1 MAKKQP
7 AKAPPPASA
16 PILPAPT
23 TVGGAAYP
31 LSAVRRLALHTQGL
45 TTPNGAESTPDLDAI
60 ARTIRQLVCVQ
71 IDTLH
76 LVQRSQYL
84 CLWSRLGTYD
94 PADLD
99 RAAYGDPADRKG
111 TRRLYEYWLKEASL
125 IPLEDFRYSL
135 TKMHH
140 YRNGGRRWF
149 LNWRENPENAALI
162 AHILGRIEAE
172 GGLRGADFEYKGEK
186 RGSWWDWKPAK
197 LALEGLYNE
206 GYLMIEHRV
215 NFQRVYNLTERV
227 LPDWVDRTE
236 PTPDE
241 THRHL
246 LIRALRALGAAG
258 PHHIGHYVRIG
269 PKAARPVLNDLI
281 RTGEVHPIQVEQVGG
296 GTAKYLIHR
305 DDLPT
310 LQRAADGE
318 IAAPRTTFLT
328 PFDNLMWGIGRELQL
343 WGFKQI
349 LECYKPAPQRI
360 WGYFCLPI
368 LHKDRLIGRFD
379 PKLER
384 ATGVLRIKA
393 LHLEPGIAPEAGM
406 VADVAAA
413 MRDFMKFHKA
423 KTLVIEASNPPEFG
437 AALMRAM

>member
-1 MAKKQP
+1 MPKKQP
-7 AKAPPPASA
+7 AKAPIPHQ
-16 PILPAPT
+16 
-23 TVGGAAYP
+23 AAYP
-31 LSAVRRLALHTQGL
+31 LSAVRRLALHAQAL
-45 TTPNGAESTPDLDAI
+45 TTPNGAEPAPDLDAI
-60 ARTIRQLVCVQ
+60 HRTIRQIVCVQ

-99 RAAYGDPADRKG
+99 RVAYGDPADRKG

-135 TKMHH
+135 AKMRF
-140 YRNGGRRWF
+140 YRNGGRKWF
-149 LNWRENPENAALI
+149 LHWRENPENAALI

-172 GGLRGADFEYKGEK
+172 GGLRGADFEHKGAK

-206 GYLMIEHRV
+206 GHLMIEHRAK
-215 NFQRVYNLTERV
+215 FQRVYNLAERV

-236 PTPDE
+236 PTRDE
-241 THRHL
+241 AHRHL
-246 LIRALRALGAAG
+246 LIRALRALGAAAANQ
-258 PHHIGHYVRIG
+258 IGFYVRIFQ
-269 PKAARPVLNDLI
+269 KEARPHVEALV
-281 RTGEVHPIQVEQVGG
+281 REGVFQEIQVGQADG
-296 GTAKYLIHR
+296 GTAPYLIHR
-305 DDLPT
+305 DDVPT
-310 LQRAADGE
+310 LNRAAEGE
-318 IAAPRTTFLT
+318 IRTERTTFLT
-328 PFDNLMWGIGRELQL
+328 PFDNVLWAPNRDMQL
-343 WGFKQI
+343 WNFRQI

-368 LHKDRLIGRFD
+368 LHKDRLVGRFD

-384 ATGVLRIKA
+384 AAGVLRLKA
-393 LHLEPGIAPEAGM
+393 LHLEPGIAPEAEL
-406 VADVAAA
+406 VADVAAT

-423 KTLVIEASNPPEFG
+423 ETLVIEASNPPEFG
-437 AALMRAM
+437 AALMQAL